1 MSYDDEEWGAE
12 GDIQAAIKRCVESGD
27 LDSLAQMMN
36 QPWARTKNGEALLA
50 DAIKRAKDKA
60 LKDRVQR
67 EHRKLSDDI
76 ANSASW
82 T

>member
-1 MSYDDEEWGAE
+1 MSYDDMEWDSE
-12 GDIQAAIKRCVESGD
+12 GDIQAAIRRCVENGD
-27 LDSLAQMMN
+27 LDLLAQMMN
-36 QPWARTKNGEALLA
+36 QPWAHTKNGEALLA

-60 LKDRVQR
+60 FRDKAQR
-67 EHRKLSDDI
+67 EYRKLSDDI